1 MREIQLLALPLQRSL
16 LILFPVRI
24 SCLLS
29 CHVVNPAG
37 VRFDL
42 LFAIG
47 KLVRKVQPAERV
59 ANSADLITDI
69 VGGVVRHGLVRLFV
83 SKEVVEVVGDDIVF
97 SDVDE
102 EPGLA
107 VLDLQR
113 NSTAAGGDDGNP
125 VVQGLR
131 NLDFEPFTSGKLER
145 DLCVS
150 HEDVEDLI
158 GRSDAHHDDVVF
170 DVGILLVQGLFCVV
184 EDDSCIGIIDRA
196 VAGDDELGN
205 FLERLILHVFA
216 AQNSVRSENIR
227 DSLRWVETSNL
238 GDVLAFGES
247 ELVGTLVHARHFELM
262 HIVLCIP
269 AVELLVQTIK
279 PISSGGEIADF
290 LDRHVLGD
298 ELANGV
304 ADECIALLDVV
315 PDPVPDSRSGCVLL
329 VSQIGTYL
337 DMTSE
342 DDGSRGIQF
351 FGNLDKGRHLRV
363 VDNDDISPSILASSE
378 RTTIRNPVAIRILPS
393 PTIENF
399 NRLLIQA
406 KTGLIDALEDV
417 VVVLGDA
424 KDLRLGPWNIPTS
437 ISGAHR
443 STREDLPFTVDVDQS

>member
-1 MREIQLLALPLQRSL
+1 
-16 LILFPVRI
+16 
-24 SCLLS
+24 
-29 CHVVNPAG
+29 
-37 VRFDL
+37 
-42 LFAIG
+42 
-47 KLVRKVQPAERV
+47 
-59 ANSADLITDI
+59 
-69 VGGVVRHGLVRLFV
+69 
-83 SKEVVEVVGDDIVF
+83 
-97 SDVDE
+97 
-102 EPGLA
+102 
-107 VLDLQR
+107 
-113 NSTAAGGDDGNP
+113 
-125 VVQGLR
+125 
-131 NLDFEPFTSGKLER
+131 
-145 DLCVS
+145 
-150 HEDVEDLI
+150 
-158 GRSDAHHDDVVF
+158 
-170 DVGILLVQGLFCVV
+170 
-184 EDDSCIGIIDRA
+184 
-196 VAGDDELGN
+196 LGN

-290 LDRHVLGD
+290 LGRHVLGD